1 MRAFSNPIFN
11 PLCPPVLGEI
21 EIWGIPP
28 SPRQEVS
35 CTSFLGIS
43 RSLQPP
49 LSPSLGGIWSR
60 GTSFEKLRTG
70 PKPPAER
77 EFPLCASPT
86 SKQFQAN
93 VFHTNSHSIGTGV
106 SITTGRSEHLL
117 RPGPG
122 AGAPG
127 YPEKDCIF
135 VLRGAD
141 CSQHDRFQ
149 RKQEQRDKRSV
160 QTLILASERPGHSAG
175 QGLHTLLGHKPH
187 RRYGAGHRQA
197 GGLSLDL
204 QRSEVALAGIT
215 EERCLEMTVTH
226 RDRNG

>member
-160 QTLILASERPGHSAG
+160 QTLILASGRCWTQRWTGLAHPFRSQAAPSLWCRASSGGRSVPGPPAVRGRARGHHRG
-175 QGLHTLLGHKPH
+175 TLP
-187 RRYGAGHRQA
+187 
-197 GGLSLDL
+197 
-204 QRSEVALAGIT
+204 
-215 EERCLEMTVTH
+215 
-226 RDRNG
+226 